1 MGVQER
7 LQRGERLRQ
16 SADYLRCYR
25 KGKRRAGRL
34 ALLYFIPNQL
44 GHPRFGITASR
55 KVGIAVRRQL
65 VKRRLREIYRR
76 SRNRRQL
83 PPVDLVVHLQPQA
96 ANASFAALRSELEGL
111 LSTLTRSAGGPGK
124 TSSSG
129 PGAA

>member
-1 MGVQER
+1 VGVEER

-25 KGKRRAGRL
+25 KGKRRSGRL
-34 ALLYFIPNQL
+34 ALLYFIPNEL

-76 SRNRRQL
+76 SGTRRQL
-83 PPVDLVVHLQPQA
+83 PPVDLVVHLQPPA
-96 ANASFAALRSELEGL
+96 GSASFAELRAELERL
-111 LSTLTRSAGGPGK
+111 LATLGSHTA
-124 TSSSG
+124 
-129 PGAA
+129 GAARADRPGRP